1 MLFVICFFES
11 LQYHQNLIAKTDHLV
26 YIPSNLQCWDFHNP
40 SLYDKRS
47 IDRSFLEVNPADY
60 VCHNIQHLPI
70 LFLQSVS
77 TILKPYLF
85 VEDRKVP
92 ADCHAS
98 GHQQFFIRSFCNN
111 SIISFILFLIGNAR
125 QRFALS
131 GSAVC
136 YLNLNVFIGKIKAL
150 FRKRF
155 AHCS

>member
-1 MLFVICFFES
+1 M
-11 LQYHQNLIAKTDHLV
+11 AKTDRLV
-26 YIPSNLQCWDFHNP
+26 YILSNLQCWDFHNP

-47 IDRSFLEVNPADY
+47 IDRNFLEVNPADY

-98 GHQQFFIRSFCNN
+98 GHQQF
-111 SIISFILFLIGNAR
+111 LFVLFVITQLIMTGIMVVTLA
-125 QRFALS
+125 AGL
-131 GSAVC
+131 GC
-136 YLNLNVFIGKIKAL
+136 YVGLTNKIKNL
-150 FRKRF
+150 EV
-155 AHCS
+155 

>member
-98 GHQQFFIRSFCNN
+98 GHQQFLFVLFVITQLYLSFY
-111 SIISFILFLIGNAR
+111 FLSVM
-125 QRFALS
+125 L
-131 GSAVC
+131 GSVS
-136 YLNLNVFIGKIKAL
+136 L
-150 FRKRF
+150 
-155 AHCS
+155 